1 MNATVSHPLVSP
13 KTTITWMAPNGVVA
27 LKMSHVCLDVA
38 IVIQMTNVMVL
49 LFAVVIIAKMNFH
62 FPEPSGTRKQIAV
75 LVCMNTRNEEGREY

>member
-1 MNATVSHPLVSP
+1 MNATVSPPLVSP

-38 IVIQMTNVMVL
+38 TVIQMTNVMVL

-62 FPEPSGTRKQIAV
+62 FPEPSGTRKQTAV
-75 LVCMNTRNEEGREY
+75 LVCMNTETVVILIF

>member
-1 MNATVSHPLVSP
+1 
-13 KTTITWMAPNGVVA
+13 MAPNGVAA

-49 LFAVVIIAKMNFH
+49 LFAEAIIAKMNFH